1 MWALVKDGGPHQAGR
16 TTTTGHVWDRDEGAY
31 LGKACIGHKW
41 HYRAYAPAPRNYGDD
56 RVYNLAWGYYVIVTI
71 HQDHHDPDPGP
82 GSDPLIW
89 RPTVPCFRNPWHG
102 GTDKAE
108 AKLTIAAVFFNQ
120 FGFHFDALPHW
131 RYLYN
136 YDERGRRGRRV
147 YDSDGWATRICA
159 RIGSGWTPC
168 LQE

>member
-1 MWALVKDGGPHQAGR
+1 MHRPQMALQGLR
-16 TTTTGHVWDRDEGAY
+16 TSAAKLRRRPCVQ
-31 LGKACIGHKW
+31 
-41 HYRAYAPAPRNYGDD
+41 PR
-56 RVYNLAWGYYVIVTI
+56 VGYYVIVTI